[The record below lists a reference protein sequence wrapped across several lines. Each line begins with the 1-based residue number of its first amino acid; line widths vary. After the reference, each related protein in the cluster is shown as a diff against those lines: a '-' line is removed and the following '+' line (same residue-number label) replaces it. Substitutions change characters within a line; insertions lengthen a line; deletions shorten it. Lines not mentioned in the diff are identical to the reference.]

1 MYLAEE
7 WEYVDDNLSIFEVSS
22 GHHTLGW
29 NSAQAAM
36 VSMIQSTKYEVWV

>member
-1 MYLAEE
+1 MIIYLFSKGQVA
-7 WEYVDDNLSIFEVSS
+7 IT
-22 GHHTLGW
+22 HW